1 MAVFTLWERN
11 RITAKPGSYSIW
23 VWLLVFLTIDF
34 RTNDRKIKKCEINR
48 DNVQDDVIEA
58 LRRSKFK
65 FSGRQKIYVS
75 KNHGF
80 TKWTRDEYVDM
91 KADGRLQN
99 DGVNVKYFPE
109 HGPLSR
115 WCKTQAALAGVD
127 C

>member
-1 MAVFTLWERN
+1 M
-11 RITAKPGSYSIW
+11 G
-23 VWLLVFLTIDF
+23 
-34 RTNDRKIKKCEINR
+34 
-48 DNVQDDVIEA
+48 VIEA

-65 FSGRQKIYVS
+65 FSGRQKIFVS

-80 TKWTRDEYVDM
+80 TKWTREEYVNM

-115 WCKTQAALAGVD
+115 WCKPGCPGRSRLLDEVIRFCQHLKPRPISAHENKQLH
-127 C
+127 

>member
-1 MAVFTLWERN
+1 MTHSEARALIYEF
-11 RITAKPGSYSIW
+11 
-23 VWLLVFLTIDF
+23 WLLVFLTFDSLNKKFSSIVPF
-34 RTNDRKIKKCEINR
+34 CWIIKLNQLF
-48 DNVQDDVIEA
+48 QDDIIEA

-65 FSGRQKIYVS
+65 FPGRQKIFVS
-75 KNHGF
+75 KNWGF
-80 TKWTRDEYVDM
+80 TKWTREQYGEM

-115 WCKTQAALAGVD
+115 WCKTQATLAGVD

>member
-1 MAVFTLWERN
+1 MGRGAFGKAQG
-11 RITAKPGSYSIW
+11 TAARVKIGQILISVRSYDK
-23 VWLLVFLTIDF
+23 F
-34 RTNDRKIKKCEINR
+34 K
-48 DNVQDDVIEA
+48 DDVIEA

-65 FSGRQKIYVS
+65 ISVS

-99 DGVNVKYFPE
+99 DGVNVKHFPE